1 MSKPFVWFLGAL
13 LLVIIAD
20 FAPKVAMI
28 FMGLLVAGV
37 LSINAKPVAS
47 FINDATTS
55 ISGK

>member
-13 LLVIIAD
+13 LLVIVAD
-20 FAPKVAMI
+20 FAPKVAVI

-37 LSINAKPVAS
+37 LSINAKPVADFVTS
-47 FINDATTS
+47 ATNS